1 MQSLVRGEWRHD
13 GEMMGEIGALGST
26 LPEAGVRSSP
36 CSRSVR
42 DRPRMLPA
50 RRVGFRLA
58 FWCRRT
64 TVASRL
70 SDRDSDRCEYQSA
83 NAGGGTHPC
92 IMLDVPRELGCLPLR
107 FDHIRSISESVRPQR
122 VVRIASSGPIRLE
135 SWSRPSDGARRAAS
149 RWGTS
154 IVQVR
159 AESIMVNASSCSY
172 TGQPEPA
179 VDCAGQTGC

>member
-1 MQSLVRGEWRHD
+1 MQSLVRGEWRRD
-13 GEMMGEIGALGST
+13 EEMMGEISALGSM

-83 NAGGGTHPC
+83 NAGGSTHPC
-92 IMLDVPRELGCLPLR
+92 VMLDVPRELGCLPLR
-107 FDHIRSISESVRPQR
+107 FDHIRSISESVRPHR
-122 VVRIASSGPIRLE
+122 SSGLLLLGPN
-135 SWSRPSDGARRAAS
+135 PVGA
-149 RWGTS
+149 
-154 IVQVR
+154 
-159 AESIMVNASSCSY
+159 AESTLGWGPQIGVSV
-172 TGQPEPA
+172 GD
-179 VDCAGQTGC
+179 VDRAGSRGEHHG

>member
-1 MQSLVRGEWRHD
+1 MQSLARGEWRHD
-13 GEMMGEIGALGST
+13 EEMMGEINALGPMP
-26 LPEAGVRSSP
+26 PEAGVCSSP

-83 NAGGGTHPC
+83 NAGGSGQARV
-92 IMLDVPRELGCLPLR
+92 MLDVPRE
-107 FDHIRSISESVRPQR
+107 
-122 VVRIASSGPIRLE
+122 
-135 SWSRPSDGARRAAS
+135 
-149 RWGTS
+149 
-154 IVQVR
+154 
-159 AESIMVNASSCSY
+159 
-172 TGQPEPA
+172 
-179 VDCAGQTGC
+179 